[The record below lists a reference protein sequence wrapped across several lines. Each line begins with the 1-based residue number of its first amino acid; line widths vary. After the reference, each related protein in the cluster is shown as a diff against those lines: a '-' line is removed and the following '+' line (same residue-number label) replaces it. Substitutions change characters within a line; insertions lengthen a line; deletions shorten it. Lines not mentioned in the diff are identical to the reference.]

1 MTNKEFVEFV
11 EKHCSDEEFTE
22 AIKGFY
28 IDSANDAVKQEALQK
43 FSTMVRFDENGLPSR
58 DEVELLDVYE
68 GMM

>member
-11 EKHCSDEEFTE
+11 EKYCSDEEFVE

-28 IDSANDAVKQEALQK
+28 TDSANDAVKQEALQK
-43 FSTMVRFDENGLPSR
+43 FSTMVRFDEKGVPSR
-58 DEVELLDVYE
+58 DEVELLDIYE